1 MSPLPPVQ
9 PAEEFAASLR
19 RALQAAPPAGPA
31 LPYCGLGDVGCN
43 GKSPSC
49 ACLDYLFECDP
60 TAGTCSPMTV
70 GMAVLVVG
78 ALVLLWLCCSKED
91 EDGYEP
97 IDSAESRRDML
108 RLPHPATDAE
118 CEAAL
123 PEVRKQ
129 GTAEQKKL
137 EKAAKAAGAQV
148 SLPTS
153 ATACAAP
160 T

>member
-1 MSPLPPVQ
+1 MSPLPPIQ

-97 IDSAESRRDML
+97 IDSGRGGRGGGGGGGGGRS
-108 RLPHPATDAE
+108 
-118 CEAAL
+118 
-123 PEVRKQ
+123 KSSKSKS
-129 GTAEQKKL
+129 KKD
-137 EKAAKAAGAQV
+137 KKGKKGKKSKSSKVAYIDDR
-148 SLPTS
+148 
-153 ATACAAP
+153 
-160 T
+160 